1 MKKIKIS
8 NIENYSNL
16 FNSNN
21 NAFNRIKWVEPIFI
35 SMTSA
40 YNSDVDFQLLT
51 DNSYIL
57 NMLTAEYKFC
67 KTFSPISVV
76 STRNGLEAISTQLTG
91 VMLKNFADLPKADN
105 TDLKHYLHY
114 LFLELMNN
122 VADHA
127 QADGHVMAQYYPT
140 NKKIQFAIS
149 DRGVGFLSNL
159 KLKFDD
165 ITTEEEAIYK
175 ALKKG
180 ITATPQKMYGHEKN
194 AGFGLYAMVEILK
207 QTNGRFVI
215 ISNDTL
221 IRYKNGIYTTK
232 KLSSPWKGVV
242 VAFEFDEAK
251 IQFDMDYFKRN
262 YLWKEIA
269 DDDDEDFF

>member
-8 NIENYSNL
+8 NIEKYSNL
-16 FNSNN
+16 FNNN
-21 NAFNRIKWVEPIFI
+21 NNLFEDIKWVEPIFI

-40 YNSDVDFQLLT
+40 YNSDVNFQLTT
-51 DNSYIL
+51 DNDYIY
-57 NMLTAEYKFC
+57 NMLTSDYKFC
-67 KTFSPISVV
+67 KTFSPISIVK
-76 STRNGLEAISTQLTG
+76 TRAGLETISTQLTD
-91 VMLKNFADLPKADN
+91 VMLKNFKDLTDTDN
-105 TDLKHYLHY
+105 KDLKHYLHY

-127 QADGHVMAQYYPT
+127 QSDGHVMAQYYPT

-159 KLKFDD
+159 KLKFND
-165 ITTEEEAIYK
+165 ITTEEEAIHK

-180 ITATPQKMYGHEKN
+180 ITATPQKMYGQEKN

-207 QTNGRFVI
+207 QTDGRFII

-221 IRYKNGIYTTK
+221 IRYTNGLYTTK
-232 KLSSPWKGVV
+232 KLSDPWKGVV

-251 IQFDMDYFKRN
+251 IEFDMDYFKRN
-262 YLWKEIA
+262 YLWKEII
-269 DDDDEDFF
+269 DDKDEDFY